1 MDRRAFLQS
10 CAAAA
15 LLPRL
20 QSPPPPGPRRKAV
33 LISMLPQ
40 ALPYAERFAIARD
53 AGLVRRAFDEV
64 GYRGYFTTE
73 VAAGDAAYLKDLAV
87 CVDRFLSGRT
97 PA

>member
-1 MDRRAFLQS
+1 
-10 CAAAA
+10 
-15 LLPRL
+15 
-20 QSPPPPGPRRKAV
+20 
-33 LISMLPQ
+33 MLPQ

-73 VAAGDAAYLKDLAV
+73 VAAGDAAYLKDLAG